1 MTLPELAI
9 RRPITTLVML
19 STIVLI
25 GTIALGRLPLAFM
38 PQMEERQVFV
48 IVTYPNASPKT
59 IERMIVRPLEEHLSS
74 IQGLER
80 MFSNCDNDGGRVNL
94 TFNWDIDMGVVRA
107 EIRERIDRA
116 RAELP
121 EDIERIQLATNWN
134 PRETGET
141 IIEGRISSGRDLS
154 KDYSLLERK
163 IIKPLERID
172 GVASVSLDGVNPR
185 EVKVNLRMDDLL
197 RHKITATQVLS
208 ALRSNNEDKSLGIV
222 HTGEQQFMLRAVGA
236 FRAIEEIE
244 RLPLPNTGLHLADVA
259 EVTYKEPPLE
269 YGRHLDG
276 QFAVGVSVAQESNA
290 NTVEVSRLVRERIE
304 AMQDDPELE
313 GINFLVWEDQGQEI
327 LHTVLDLEQTGLL
340 GGILASVILLLFL
353 RRFST
358 TFIAVASIPFSL
370 IVACGVIWAQGK
382 TLNTLSLLGLIVGI
396 GMLVDNAV
404 VVMENIDRFQRKGHK
419 ARIAALLGSREV
431 SVAIFAATLTSVI
444 VFLPIFFS
452 KPSRMNIILNELA
465 MTISITLLASL
476 FVSQTL
482 IPLAA
487 GYLTESKQR
496 GNDRLMNY
504 LRQRYQYL
512 MAFMLRHRWLAPTLG
527 LVVTCS
533 ALYPY
538 RHIDVNFS
546 ANESE
551 MFVGMDYRFSEDLP
565 LERKEAIVTQV
576 EQLLETH
583 RQAWNVKSIYSWY
596 SDRHSMTRLYM
607 ADGHT
612 DEAEMNEIRKVLP
625 DVLPRIPGVS
635 IQVETGGNRWERNSG
650 KRIAFQL
657 QGSDTETLAR
667 LAEQAKD
674 YFINTPGLF
683 DVYSDGDGGASELHA
698 RIDRERARAYRVDI
712 SQPAQAIELTFR
724 GRQLPRYK
732 DPDGEVDMRLTL
744 DEREDETVD
753 QLKNLPLLGEQGT
766 TVPLGAISSFAVLK
780 GPENIQRENR
790 ATSVW
795 VGGRYETG
803 TKEEYRDLLM
813 TKLAAMPLPYGY
825 SWNFD
830 TGMEEEEASQAEFFI
845 NLVLA
850 LLLIFAVLAALFESV
865 LQAIALLFSLPLALA
880 GAMWTLYVFD
890 VDLDQPAAIGLLLL
904 LGTVVNN
911 GIVMTEHING
921 YRRQGIDRRTA
932 ILRGA
937 PERLRAVII
946 TALTTLFGLVPIVI
960 QKPSLAG
967 VYYYSMAY
975 VIMGGLVV
983 STLLTLVLLPTMITL
998 IEDIWHALVSLFG
1011 RLRRAPSSAESLV
1024 PQE

>member
-9 RRPITTLVML
+9 RRPISTLVML
-19 STIVLI
+19 VTIILV
-25 GTIALGRLPLAFM
+25 GAIALSRLPLAFM
-38 PQMEERQVFV
+38 PPMEERQVFV

-59 IERMIVRPLEEHLSS
+59 IERMIARPLEEHLSS
-74 IQGLER
+74 IQGLED
-80 MFSNCDNDGGRVNL
+80 MTSNCDNNGGRVRL
-94 TFNWDIDMGVVRA
+94 EFNWDVDMGVVRA

-154 KDYSLLERK
+154 KDYNLLERK

-197 RHKITATQVLS
+197 RHHITAAEVTA
-208 ALRSNNEDKSLGIV
+208 ALRANNEDKSLGIV
-222 HTGEQQFMLRAVGA
+222 HTVDQQFMLRAVGA
-236 FRAIEEIE
+236 FSEIEEIK
-244 RLPLPNTGLHLADVA
+244 RLPLPGSGLHLEDVA

-276 QFAVGVSVAQESNA
+276 KFAVGVSVAQESNA

-304 AMQDDPELE
+304 AMQYDPELE
-313 GINFLVWEDQGQEI
+313 GINFLVWTDQGREI
-327 LHTVLDLEQTGLL
+327 LSTIGDLEQTGIL
-340 GGILASVILLLFL
+340 GGLLASIILLLFL

-358 TFIAVASIPFSL
+358 TLIAVASIPFSL

-382 TLNTLSLLGLIVGI
+382 SLNTLSLLGLIVGI

-404 VVMENIDRFQRKGHK
+404 VVMENIDRFQRKGHR
-419 ARIAALLGSREV
+419 ARVAALLGSREV
-431 SVAIFAATLTSVI
+431 AVAIFAATMTSVI

-452 KPSRMNIILNELA
+452 KPSKMNIILNELA
-465 MTISITLLASL
+465 MTIATTLLASL

-496 GNDRLMNY
+496 GSDRAMNFLRQHYQRLMA
-504 LRQRYQYL
+504 L
-512 MAFMLRHRWLAPTLG
+512 MLRRRWFAPILG
-527 LVVTCS
+527 LVVTAS
-533 ALYPY
+533 AYFPY
-538 RHIDVNFS
+538 QYIDVNFS
-546 ANESE
+546 SNESE
-551 MFVGMDYRFSEDLP
+551 MFVGLDYSFSEDLP

-576 EQLLETH
+576 EQILEPY
-583 RQAWNVKSIYSWY
+583 RAQWNVKSVYSWY
-596 SDRHSMTRLYM
+596 SERHSMTRLYM
-607 ADGHT
+607 QDGHT
-612 DEAEMNEIRKVLP
+612 DEGEMNEVRKLLP
-625 DVLPRIPGVS
+625 EMLPRIPGVS
-635 IQVETGGNRWERNSG
+635 LQVQTGGNRWQRNSG

-674 YFINTPGLF
+674 YFIDTPGLF

-698 RIDRERARAYRVDI
+698 RIDRDRARAYNIDI
-712 SQPAQAIELTFR
+712 SQPAQAVELTFR

-732 DPDGEVDMRLTL
+732 DPEGEVEMRLTL

-753 QLKNLPLLGEQGT
+753 QLKNLPLVSAGGA
-766 TVPLGAISSFAVLK
+766 TVPLEAVSSFAVLK

-803 TKEEYRDLLM
+803 TKEEYRDALM
-813 TKLAAMPLPYGY
+813 AKLQTMPLPYGY
-825 SWNFD
+825 RWNFD
-830 TGMEEEEASQAEFFI
+830 TGMEEEKASQSEFMV
-845 NLVLA
+845 NLALA

-865 LQAIALLFSLPLALA
+865 LQALALLSSLPLALA
-880 GAMWTLYVFD
+880 GALWTLYAFG
-890 VDLDQPAAIGLLLL
+890 VDMDQPAAIGLLLL

-921 YRRQGIDRRTA
+921 YRRQGLDRRTA

-967 VYYYSMAY
+967 VYYYSMAF
-975 VIMGGLVV
+975 VIMGGLII

-998 IEDIWHALVSLFG
+998 IEDGWAWIKRHFN
-1011 RLRRAPSSAESLV
+1011 RLRPPVTEVELIAPN
-1024 PQE
+1024 